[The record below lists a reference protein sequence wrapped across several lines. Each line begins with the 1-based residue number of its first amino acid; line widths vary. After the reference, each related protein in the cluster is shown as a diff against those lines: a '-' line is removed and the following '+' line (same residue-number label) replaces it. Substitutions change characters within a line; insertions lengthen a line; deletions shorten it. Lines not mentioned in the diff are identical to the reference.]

1 MMGILLRMSHDPKG
15 QAEMWTSCHKIYKKN
30 SAQLEH
36 IDKLRKTYKA
46 CEAIKH
52 YTENSFLSRT
62 VNKVCR
68 TEDFQHI
75 FKFRV
80 YITDLHRQL
89 DVFGRQQEQNGIK
102 SEITK
107 VYCGKPLSDSVLQQL
122 IDNKGGLI
130 SMNGF
135 LSTTFDSDVVGVYAG
150 DEQIAEGYRRAKFQL
165 QISKKIRQPYAY
177 VGNCSAKKNELEVL
191 FSIGTIW
198 RIESVKYD
206 EDPCTIELTS
216 CDELDSQL
224 MELLEKYTGDECTL
238 LSLGDIL
245 WELGE
250 DLEAE
255 CFYQKM
261 LEESTLSNQL
271 RGALH
276 YRIGMIRFNR
286 KDYSIALDNLK
297 KFESFFESSN
307 NELNKVGSPHPL
319 YMSGNRSLFV
329 TIYNNMSIVLE
340 NDGKITIKC
349 PLCQSESS
357 RTEIIRA
364 KIEDHYLTEQHQ
376 HAIMKVVRQMLLQL
390 SHRQIDNDLSRI
402 TTAETSNPG
411 TAQLQGLYEMLNI
424 LSGGIETLNND
435 QQRLSNESLRIQV
448 AIPTLTQEL
457 PKLKLSIEESNAFLE
472 GVKHN
477 QDILNQ
483 DLASVHEK
491 IIDLL
496 YVSYDGILVWKIT
509 NFQEKII
516 DAQSER
522 QTSIYSPPFY
532 SSPIGYKMRARLYLN
547 GDGNARRTHMSL
559 FFVLMRSV
567 NDPILKFPFNYKV
580 TFCLYDQTPAQRHII
595 DSFRPDIRS
604 SSFQRPRSDMNIASG
619 IPKFFPLEMIH
630 QEGNPYVR
638 DDTMFIKVMLDF
650 GDMPKTLLPYAL
662 SLNPGLPTHVQQAM
676 IKQEAERRSQQQS
689 GEQPQ
694 ITSK

>member
-62 VNKVCR
+62 VNQVCR

-135 LSTTFDSDVVGVYAG
+135 LSTTLDFDMVGVYAG
-150 DEQIAEGYRRAKFQL
+150 DEQIAEGHRRAKFQL

-224 MELLEKYTGDECTL
+224 MELLEKYTGGGCTL
-238 LSLGDIL
+238 LSL
-245 WELGE
+245 
-250 DLEAE
+250 
-255 CFYQKM
+255 
-261 LEESTLSNQL
+261 
-271 RGALH
+271 
-276 YRIGMIRFNR
+276 
-286 KDYSIALDNLK
+286 
-297 KFESFFESSN
+297 
-307 NELNKVGSPHPL
+307 
-319 YMSGNRSLFV
+319 
-329 TIYNNMSIVLE
+329 
-340 NDGKITIKC
+340 
-349 PLCQSESS
+349 
-357 RTEIIRA
+357 
-364 KIEDHYLTEQHQ
+364 EDHYLTEQHQ

-402 TTAETSNPG
+402 TTAGTSNPG
-411 TAQLQGLYEMLNI
+411 TAQLQELYEMLNI

-448 AIPTLTQEL
+448 TIPTLTEEI

-496 YVSYDGILVWKIT
+496 YVSYDGIL
-509 NFQEKII
+509 
-516 DAQSER
+516 
-522 QTSIYSPPFY
+522 
-532 SSPIGYKMRARLYLN
+532 
-547 GDGNARRTHMSL
+547 
-559 FFVLMRSV
+559 
-567 NDPILKFPFNYKV
+567 
-580 TFCLYDQTPAQRHII
+580 
-595 DSFRPDIRS
+595 
-604 SSFQRPRSDMNIASG
+604 
-619 IPKFFPLEMIH
+619 
-630 QEGNPYVR
+630 
-638 DDTMFIKVMLDF
+638 
-650 GDMPKTLLPYAL
+650 
-662 SLNPGLPTHVQQAM
+662 
-676 IKQEAERRSQQQS
+676 
-689 GEQPQ
+689 
-694 ITSK
+694 

>member
-62 VNKVCR
+62 VNQVCR

-135 LSTTFDSDVVGVYAG
+135 LSTTLDFDMVGVYAG
-150 DEQIAEGYRRAKFQL
+150 DEQIAEGHRRAKFQL

-224 MELLEKYTGDECTL
+224 MELLEKYTGGGCTL
-238 LSLGDIL
+238 LS
-245 WELGE
+245 
-250 DLEAE
+250 
-255 CFYQKM
+255 
-261 LEESTLSNQL
+261 
-271 RGALH
+271 
-276 YRIGMIRFNR
+276 
-286 KDYSIALDNLK
+286 
-297 KFESFFESSN
+297 
-307 NELNKVGSPHPL
+307 
-319 YMSGNRSLFV
+319 
-329 TIYNNMSIVLE
+329 
-340 NDGKITIKC
+340 ITIKC

-402 TTAETSNPG
+402 TTAGTSNPG
-411 TAQLQGLYEMLNI
+411 TAQLQELYEMLNI

-448 AIPTLTQEL
+448 TIPTLTEEI

-496 YVSYDGILVWKIT
+496 YVSYDGIL
-509 NFQEKII
+509 
-516 DAQSER
+516 
-522 QTSIYSPPFY
+522 
-532 SSPIGYKMRARLYLN
+532 
-547 GDGNARRTHMSL
+547 
-559 FFVLMRSV
+559 
-567 NDPILKFPFNYKV
+567 
-580 TFCLYDQTPAQRHII
+580 
-595 DSFRPDIRS
+595 
-604 SSFQRPRSDMNIASG
+604 
-619 IPKFFPLEMIH
+619 
-630 QEGNPYVR
+630 
-638 DDTMFIKVMLDF
+638 
-650 GDMPKTLLPYAL
+650 
-662 SLNPGLPTHVQQAM
+662 
-676 IKQEAERRSQQQS
+676 
-689 GEQPQ
+689 
-694 ITSK
+694 

>member
-1 MMGILLRMSHDPKG
+1 
-15 QAEMWTSCHKIYKKN
+15 
-30 SAQLEH
+30 
-36 IDKLRKTYKA
+36 
-46 CEAIKH
+46 
-52 YTENSFLSRT
+52 
-62 VNKVCR
+62 
-68 TEDFQHI
+68 
-75 FKFRV
+75 
-80 YITDLHRQL
+80 
-89 DVFGRQQEQNGIK
+89 
-102 SEITK
+102 
-107 VYCGKPLSDSVLQQL
+107 
-122 IDNKGGLI
+122 
-130 SMNGF
+130 MNGF

-238 LSLGDIL
+238 LS
-245 WELGE
+245 
-250 DLEAE
+250 
-255 CFYQKM
+255 
-261 LEESTLSNQL
+261 
-271 RGALH
+271 
-276 YRIGMIRFNR
+276 
-286 KDYSIALDNLK
+286 
-297 KFESFFESSN
+297 
-307 NELNKVGSPHPL
+307 
-319 YMSGNRSLFV
+319 
-329 TIYNNMSIVLE
+329 
-340 NDGKITIKC
+340 ITIKC

-357 RTEIIRA
+357 RTEILLDRGFKNDMKSLPIDCSFCQWTGVLNNYQEHLDEHHSNLKCEYCGKEFNSVNDYNEHKVSECQILIVNCILKDFGCNEQIIRA

-496 YVSYDGILVWKIT
+496 YVSYDGIL
-509 NFQEKII
+509 
-516 DAQSER
+516 
-522 QTSIYSPPFY
+522 
-532 SSPIGYKMRARLYLN
+532 
-547 GDGNARRTHMSL
+547 
-559 FFVLMRSV
+559 
-567 NDPILKFPFNYKV
+567 
-580 TFCLYDQTPAQRHII
+580 
-595 DSFRPDIRS
+595 
-604 SSFQRPRSDMNIASG
+604 
-619 IPKFFPLEMIH
+619 
-630 QEGNPYVR
+630 
-638 DDTMFIKVMLDF
+638 
-650 GDMPKTLLPYAL
+650 
-662 SLNPGLPTHVQQAM
+662 
-676 IKQEAERRSQQQS
+676 
-689 GEQPQ
+689 
-694 ITSK
+694 